1 MVTPLDE
8 RVTWLVTRVHAR
20 SHAFLQQAFAAGG
33 SRPYHYRVLL
43 ALAEHGP
50 ASQAEVGRVS
60 GIDRSDV
67 TAALDVLCDA
77 GFAVRTPDGT
87 DRRRNVVSLTREG
100 RRELERLDAVLD
112 DVQHQLLAML
122 TDDERRTLRE
132 LLTRVATADPG
143 AA

>member
-1 MVTPLDE
+1 MATPLDH
-8 RVTWLVTRVHAR
+8 RVSWLVTRVHSR
-20 SHAFLQQAFAAGG
+20 SHTLLQQAFAAAG

-50 ASQAEVGRVS
+50 ASQAEVGRAS

-67 TAALDVLCDA
+67 TAALDTLCEA
-77 GFAVRTPDGT
+77 GFAARKPDDT
-87 DRRRNVVSLTREG
+87 DRRRNVVSLTPEG

-112 DVQHQLLAML
+112 DVQHQLLAPL
-122 TDDERRTLRE
+122 TDDESRALRA
-132 LLTRVATADPG
+132 LLARVAAGDPD